1 MGHLSRRLVTVRQSY
16 RNIVDVREVSFTALS
31 LSRIISE
38 KRYWVQIRTSGA
50 GRCEMEMQSA
60 SYFSILSNKSM
71 YYYLVALGLQMPY
84 LKTKLIHRLE
94 DYIYHVSIKQE
105 VRAIL
110 LFMLFRVGW
119 KSLRLL
125 RRQS

>member
-38 KRYWVQIRTSGA
+38 ERYWVQIRTSGA
-50 GRCEMEMQSA
+50 GRCEVEMQSA

-71 YYYLVALGLQMPY
+71 YYYLVALGLQMPH
-84 LKTKLIHRLE
+84 LKTKHSLE
-94 DYIYHVSIKQE
+94 DYIYHISIKQE